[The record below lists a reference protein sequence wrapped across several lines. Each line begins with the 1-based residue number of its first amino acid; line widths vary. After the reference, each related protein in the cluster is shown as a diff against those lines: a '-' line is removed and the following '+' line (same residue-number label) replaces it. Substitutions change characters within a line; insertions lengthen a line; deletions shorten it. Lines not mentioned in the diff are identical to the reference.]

1 MNEAKLKLS
10 KEEINAARRADYAAN
25 IVERRAAAKA
35 WRAKRSRIRR
45 GLPPLETAPS
55 VTTIQHDLVQ
65 LVKKI
70 FEVTGLYVSLTVTA
84 VER

>member
-1 MNEAKLKLS
+1 MNEAKPKLS
-10 KEEINAARRADYAAN
+10 KEEINKARREYYAAT
-25 IVERRAAAKA
+25 IDRQHAVAKL

-45 GLPPLETAPS
+45 GLPPLETAPP
-55 VTTIQHDLVQ
+55 VTAIQHDLVQ